1 MQDQRTRERTARNG
15 APALGSHAR
24 VAPSSSR
31 MLTSYMSDIE
41 QLLDEQKWEVASREA
56 LDLPQIAVAL
66 SDPQLSTSGER
77 LQAWC
82 DEWIRPEDPDRN
94 AQCSDYERVSA
105 KVLARPVS
113 DSAAAGIPAARM
125 PAAVPSLAL
134 RRLRLRRLART
145 PPRGFKAGRSGTLAP
160 EGSEAVE
167 TCGILVEAARRWYAQ
182 TAVHDS
188 TVQANL
194 ARLAVLR

>member
-1 MQDQRTRERTARNG
+1 MQDQRTRESTARDG
-15 APALGSHAR
+15 AAALGRKTR

-41 QLLDEQKWEVASREA
+41 QLLDEQQWEAALREA

-66 SDPQLSTSGER
+66 GDPQLSISGER
-77 LQAWC
+77 LKAWC

-94 AQCSDYERVSA
+94 ARGADYERVSA
-105 KVLARPVS
+105 TVIARGS
-113 DSAAAGIPAARM
+113 RDDS
-125 PAAVPSLAL
+125 AAVPSLAL
-134 RRLRLRRLART
+134 KRLRLRRLVRT
-145 PPRGFKAGRSGTLAP
+145 PPRGFNAGRSGILAP
-160 EGSEAVE
+160 EGANAVE
-167 TCGILVEAARRWYAQ
+167 TCSILVEAARRWYAQ
-182 TAVHDS
+182 NAVHDQ